1 VQACNG
7 TTAAAAARLAHHRAT
22 QQTRRRLLLPP
33 LHSSSYSIR
42 AITAADI
49 PVLARIEQQCGE
61 FSACWSAADI
71 AAELDNTALSR
82 AAVAADAASDEA
94 LGYIVCWLVAGE
106 LQVLECAV
114 DPAHQ
119 SQGIGTALLQHML
132 HAHRWVRWL
141 ACCVVLWS
149 VLISQ
154 QGRHTESA
162 SAACAVTRRALRWR
176 SRRTTSEPS
185 GSMSG

>member
-1 VQACNG
+1 MMLQCSAPQVQASWS
-7 TTAAAAARLAHHRAT
+7 AAIGAAARVAHLSKQTHR
-22 QQTRRRLLLPP
+22 LLPP
-33 LHSSSYSIR
+33 LHSSSSSSYSIR
-42 AITAADI
+42 AITASDI
-49 PVLARIEQQCGE
+49 PRLARIEQQCGE

-82 AAVAADAASDEA
+82 AAVAAESATDEA

-132 HAHRWVRWL
+132 HAHR
-141 ACCVVLWS
+141 
-149 VLISQ
+149 
-154 QGRHTESA
+154 
-162 SAACAVTRRALRWR
+162 
-176 SRRTTSEPS
+176 
-185 GSMSG
+185 